1 MDREPVSMGLD
12 LKMGLNAVPGLSNV
26 GPPPSSSPTPPSP
39 SPSPTPKDPTMLTRL
54 RNEPVAFVGTLQTLW
69 LALLTLANVFEWW
82 SWSDAQTAA
91 VTGVWT
97 ALTALVTW
105 LVRGSVSPV
114 PSSSDTQGQHLPA
127 P

>member
-1 MDREPVSMGLD
+1 MTKREPTAMGVTNLHPD
-12 LKMGLNAVPGLSNV
+12 LKAAIMPPGTT
-26 GPPPSSSPTPPSP
+26 GPPTPPP
-39 SPSPTPKDPTMLTRL
+39 YNPPEEPHPMLSRI

-82 SWSDAQTAA
+82 SWSDTQTAA

-105 LVRGSVSPV
+105 LVRGSVEPV
-114 PSSSDTQGQHLPA
+114 PTPSDTQG
-127 P
+127 